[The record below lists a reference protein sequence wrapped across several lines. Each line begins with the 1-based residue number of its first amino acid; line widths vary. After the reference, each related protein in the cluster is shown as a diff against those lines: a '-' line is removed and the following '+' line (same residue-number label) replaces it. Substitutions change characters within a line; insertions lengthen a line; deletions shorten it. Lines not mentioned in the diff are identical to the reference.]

1 MSKSTYTDLISKS
14 IKKKE
19 TRGIYHYNE
28 NVVVLDTHNVVHT
41 GIRKALDVEKK
52 LFDGSQ
58 IGVNKPVF
66 NKINSKHVAC
76 TYIIDFFDVP
86 ANLIER
92 FTIKGVNM
100 TKLIDDFSKNNID
113 INKWLADFDK
123 HQFDLKYIMEY
134 FTKNNLEITTLM
146 SILYK
151 NGATMSNLLANPS
164 IYDIIKN
171 SEYKWLLKEN
181 NANAEKKISKRMNVF
196 SIYNVQ
202 DEKNINIHSIYWTL
216 IK

>member
-1 MSKSTYTDLISKS
+1 MSKPNYTDLISKS

-19 TRGIYHYNE
+19 AKGVFHYNE
-28 NVVVLDTHNVVHT
+28 NVVVLDTHNVIHT

-52 LFDGSQ
+52 VFDSHFTM
-58 IGVNKPVF
+58 NKPVF
-66 NKINSKHVAC
+66 NKISSKYVSC
-76 TYIIDFFDVP
+76 TYTIDFYDVSS
-86 ANLIER
+86 NLIER
-92 FTIKGVNM
+92 FTIKGVDM
-100 TKLIDDFSKNNID
+100 KKLIDDFSKNNID
-113 INKWLADFDK
+113 IHKCLADFDK
-123 HQFDLKYIMEY
+123 HQFELKYIMDY

-146 SILYK
+146 SILYR

-181 NANAEKKISKRMNVF
+181 NANAEKKITKRINVF
-196 SIYNVQ
+196 SVYNIH